1 MRDLAYPFIRCVQCE
16 GIALSPRRLC
26 SSCEVRET
34 MKGVQE
40 TMKEIQQT
48 ATIRGRCTHCRTITV
63 VTQRNLRQHT
73 NHRFSLVCDDC
84 EEGYGSE

>member
-1 MRDLAYPFIRCVQCE
+1 MRKLDYPFIRCVQCE

-26 SSCEVRET
+26 SYCEVHEAIQ
-34 MKGVQE
+34 GVQE
-40 TMKEIQQT
+40 TIREL

-63 VTQRNLRQHT
+63 VTQRNLRQHS

>member
-1 MRDLAYPFIRCVQCE
+1 MPKLDYPFIRCVQCE

-26 SSCEVRET
+26 SYCEVQEA

-40 TMKEIQQT
+40 TITEL
-48 ATIRGRCTHCRTITV
+48 ATIQGRCTFCRELTV
-63 VTQRNLRQHT
+63 VTHRNLHLRT
-73 NHRFSLVCDDC
+73 DHRYALICDDC